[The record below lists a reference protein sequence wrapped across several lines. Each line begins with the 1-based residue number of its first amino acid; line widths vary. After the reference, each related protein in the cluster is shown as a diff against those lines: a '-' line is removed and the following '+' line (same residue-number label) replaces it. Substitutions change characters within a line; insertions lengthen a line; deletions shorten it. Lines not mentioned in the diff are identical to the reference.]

1 MLSMLSDF
9 IPDLPV
15 LAAFAAASVV
25 LGLTPGPDM
34 TLFLSKTVAQSRAA
48 GLASFAGATTGVIV
62 HSILVAAG
70 LSVLLAASVVAF
82 TALKVVGALYLVYLA
97 INALRHGSAL
107 NLDRKAAPES
117 IGSVFVKGLL
127 IDLLN
132 PKVIIFFVTFLP
144 QFVSPTD
151 PHAAKKMLFLGLTFV
166 MVNIPVCVLLIF
178 SAERIASVLKRS
190 PRATRIVDW
199 LFASVLGG
207 FALKL
212 ALWQA
217 R

>member
-1 MLSMLSDF
+1 MLSDF
-9 IPDLPV
+9 IPDWPV
-15 LAAFAAASVV
+15 LAAFAAASAV

-34 TLFLSKTVAQSRAA
+34 TLFLSKTVAQSRTA
-48 GLASFAGATTGVIV
+48 GLASFAGATTGVVI

-70 LSVLLAASVVAF
+70 LSALLAASVVAF
-82 TALKVVGALYLVYLA
+82 TALKVVGALYLIYLA
-97 INALRHGSAL
+97 VDAIRHGSSL
-107 NLDRKAAPES
+107 NLDRKAAPEP
-117 IGSVFVKGLL
+117 IGSVYVKGLL

-144 QFVSPTD
+144 QFVSPSD

-166 MVNIPVCVLLIF
+166 VVNIPVCVPLIL
-178 SAERIASVLKRS
+178 SAERIASLLRRS
-190 PRATRIVDW
+190 PKATRIVDW

-207 FALKL
+207 FAIKL